1 MKNKTQEMKARQ
13 EGSQPLAFAMLNQ
26 MKGGKRK

>member
-1 MKNKTQEMKARQ
+1 MEKTQPQEMKARQ
-13 EGSQPLAFAMLNQ
+13 KSQAFVKLNQ